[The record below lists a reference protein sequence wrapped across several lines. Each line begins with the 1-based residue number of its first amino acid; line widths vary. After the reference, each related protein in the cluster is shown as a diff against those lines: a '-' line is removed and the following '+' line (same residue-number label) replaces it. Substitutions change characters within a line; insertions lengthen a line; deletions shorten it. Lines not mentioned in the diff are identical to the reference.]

1 MFAAKYLYLSRL
13 FLCVSPKWYHIKH
26 ATLYPDHL
34 IYNAEEVM

>member
-13 FLCVSPKWYHIKH
+13 FSLCVSPKWYHIKH

-34 IYNAEEVM
+34 IYNAE